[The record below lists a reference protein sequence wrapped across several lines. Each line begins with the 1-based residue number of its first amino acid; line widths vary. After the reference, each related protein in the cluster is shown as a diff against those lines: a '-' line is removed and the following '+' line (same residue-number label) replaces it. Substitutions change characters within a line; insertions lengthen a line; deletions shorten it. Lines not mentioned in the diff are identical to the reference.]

1 MKSIALAIWEPNG
14 KISVFFNP
22 ESEPVTPSSL
32 NIKMEPFNL
41 PRTIVEEGKINFNEL
56 KGLHKGEDW
65 LVSKLEKLYQTE
77 VKNVLLA
84 TLDNKDNLK
93 VFLYK

>member
-1 MKSIALAIWEPNG
+1 MHTPRDENWVVLSLAN
-14 KISVFFNP
+14 
-22 ESEPVTPSSL
+22 
-32 NIKMEPFNL
+32 
-41 PRTIVEEGKINFNEL
+41 
-56 KGLHKGEDW
+56 
-65 LVSKLEKLYQTE
+65 LYQTE

>member
-1 MKSIALAIWEPNG
+1 MRLINHSPITIIQNVEILYKELTKSR
-14 KISVFFNP
+14 ISIDV
-22 ESEPVTPSSL
+22 L
-32 NIKMEPFNL
+32 L
-41 PRTIVEEGKINFNEL
+41 EEGKINFNDL
-56 KGLHKGEDW
+56 KKLNKNEDW
-65 LVSKLEKLYQTE
+65 VVSKLKNLYQTE